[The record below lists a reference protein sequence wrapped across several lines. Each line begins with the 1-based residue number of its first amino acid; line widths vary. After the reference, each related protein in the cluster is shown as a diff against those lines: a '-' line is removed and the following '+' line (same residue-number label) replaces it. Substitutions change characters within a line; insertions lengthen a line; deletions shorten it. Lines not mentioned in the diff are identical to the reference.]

1 MSFPKRMIA
10 AAALGG
16 AVLLL
21 AGCASADAASDSAD
35 DAGQTVS
42 DFLQAVQDG
51 EYASALEL
59 STSSP
64 ADFACEALA
73 QNGQEGG
80 GVNARE
86 VSAVSVTGDS
96 GIAEVS
102 YYSGGEISESIELT
116 RADGSWR
123 VVLPDSYRIALAFDA
138 PVVAEANINDG
149 LCSVAVVDGAVDV
162 VAWPGNYRVG
172 ITDPTGVLERFDEF
186 LYAAPSGD
194 VVGIADP
201 LALEAVPEVSLNDVA
216 SRADP
221 LLGEAMAACIDS
233 AFTGP
238 TCPAGVIG
246 ADAPTG
252 DAADLVTGQ
261 YSWID
266 RVWTDDGAT
275 WRFETRPGSISITTG
290 GTPSVV
296 EFTTTG
302 TLSTDTNGDLVVDV
316 DQS

>member
-1 MSFPKRMIA
+1 MSFPKRMFA

-21 AGCASADAASDSAD
+21 AGCASAESSTDTAD
-35 DAGQTVS
+35 DPTQIVTE
-42 DFLQAVQDG
+42 FMQAVQDG
-51 EYASALEL
+51 DYASALEL

-64 ADFACEALA
+64 ADFACGTLA
-73 QNGQEGG
+73 QNEQEGG
-80 GVNARE
+80 GVNALKVGDVT
-86 VSAVSVTGDS
+86 VSGDT
-96 GIAEVS
+96 ARADVS
-102 YYSGGEISESIELT
+102 YYSGGEVSETLALT
-116 RADGSWR
+116 RVDGAWR
-123 VVLPDSYRIALAFDA
+123 VTLPDSYRITLAFDA
-138 PVVAEANINDG
+138 PVVAEAEVNDG
-149 LCSVAVVDGAVDV
+149 LCAVPITDGAADI

-186 LYAAPSGD
+186 LYAVPSGE
-194 VVGIADP
+194 VVGAADP

-221 LLGEAMAACIDS
+221 LLGEAMTACIES

-252 DAADLVTGQ
+252 DTAGLVTGQ

-266 RVWTDDGAT
+266 RVWTDDSAT
-275 WRFETRPGSISITTG
+275 WHFETRPGSISITTG

-302 TLSTDTNGDLVVDV
+302 TLSSDTNGDLVVDI

>member
-21 AGCASADAASDSAD
+21 AACASPQSSTDTSDD
-35 DAGQTVS
+35 PTQTVTE
-42 DFLQAVQDG
+42 FLQSVQDG
-51 EYASALEL
+51 EYASALKL

-64 ADFACEALA
+64 ADVACEPLA
-73 QNGQEGG
+73 QNDQEGG
-80 GVNARE
+80 GVNALKVADVT
-86 VSAVSVTGDS
+86 VSGDTAT
-96 GIAEVS
+96 AEVS
-102 YYSGGEISESIELT
+102 YYSGGEISESLELT

-123 VVLPDSYRIALAFDA
+123 VVLPESYRIALAFDA
-138 PVVAEANINDG
+138 PVVAEADVNDG
-149 LCSVAVVDGAVDV
+149 LCSVAVVDGAVDM
-162 VAWPGNYRVG
+162 VAWPGNYRIG

-186 LYAAPSGD
+186 LYAVPSGE
-194 VVGIADP
+194 VVGTVDP

-221 LLGEAMAACIDS
+221 LLGAAMAACIDS

-266 RVWTDDGAT
+266 RVWTDDGET